1 MQRLLIALATLI
13 VSLGVLTVPEGADAQ
28 GYVVQVGDRLD
39 ISVLE
44 DPGLN
49 RTVLV
54 RPDGRITMPLAGSI
68 VAAGSSPEALQTR
81 IQSALSSQFVQPP
94 TVTVS
99 LVSLGQAPAGTV
111 PEGALARVYVLGQVG
126 SPGPYEVA
134 LPMDI
139 LQVLAIAGGPAT
151 FAARKRIQVRR
162 RGTDGET
169 LFLFD
174 YDSIERGEVPSTPIT
189 IADGDVILVPE
200 RRLFE

>member
-1 MQRLLIALATLI
+1 MQRLLIALTGI
-13 VSLGVLTVPEGADAQ
+13 FMCLGALAAPFGARAQDYTVQ
-28 GYVVQVGDRLD
+28 IGDRLD

-54 RPDGRITMPLAGSI
+54 RPDGRITMPLAGT
-68 VAAGSSPEALQTR
+68 VMAAGSSPEALQAR

-99 LVSLGQAPAGTV
+99 LVSLGQAPAEEL
-111 PEGALARVYVLGQVG
+111 PEGTRATVYVLGQVG
-126 SPGPYEVA
+126 SPGPYDVA
-134 LPMDI
+134 LPVDI
-139 LQVLAIAGGPAT
+139 LQMLAIAGGPAT

-169 LFLFD
+169 VFLFD
-174 YDSIERGEVPSTPIT
+174 YDSIERGEVPSTPISL
-189 IADGDVILVPE
+189 ADGDIIVVPE